1 MDIPRPASQVA
12 EEALR
17 KAKREQKGGTVGGGA
32 GAGDESDDEQKESA
46 GGSVG
51 GSGGGDDHNEE
62 QKEEEGEEEEWETE
76 SSEDDEDT
84 DGQDDINDYEIDP
97 NDPDSIFYHPNLG
110 SDLSSN
116 EDGQIGFSDDE
127 EVETVDDDEVG
138 DDEGSDDGFEDIED
152 GFDDDE
158 DMDEGPEI
166 LDDDKKIEELNP
178 RTRAVFRPIYPDED
192 IMSDFSG
199 DEKYAPKEFISGN
212 DGEGDQ
218 DMVDFSVY
226 EESNEDDPEYYK
238 LTTKIRELMLN
249 LKKGR
254 AERERKLGN
263 QPGYQRHRQQDTYLE
278 DSPMVPD
285 ESSPHVRKA
294 ADPAP
299 FLHRLLVR
307 GKGHPREVEH
317 SPAISNHYQCANSMA
332 IAPSTMGLWDDI
344 FTIHLH
350 SIMRCGVLERNTLPN
365 YNRRMMANLTHQHPW
380 TDTVTRK
387 AVLKPYAKPLRTVEA
402 TKFLN
407 LFSYRFDQLPESH
420 DYVRLEE
427 SDDPLCLAHRYGYL
441 AHGAASGS
449 VVVYCTQCEDEPYEI
464 HNAYLSDELGLEDVM
479 VNSLQIVRWDRYHRS
494 RTSLDQDGDDDSP
507 LEGYDEKDGF
517 PSEKTGQFDHFLIM
531 AVNDGGLF
539 IAALPDHPDP
549 KHAHHHE
556 LDDNDLPKHMFKY
569 RNNHTWIRAAFGET
583 FLNDAKVSP
592 NGRWIA
598 VVGDSAQV
606 WVIEVSHVPE
616 TEEQRIE
623 REDKEREMDIEELE
637 TDGEYNTED
646 EVMQGSEENTGPSL
660 TSKEFVTAAKEAF
673 LEAALADDLQR
684 GAKRSRGSENSP
696 SDNDGEKSAPP
707 KSPKPA
713 TVPRLL
719 HLFGQPQE
727 LVVPDNVMFTAK
739 HKKNRQPRGPEG
751 AAGGGGGGGNSNNN
765 PFGGTKV
772 SFQYVAWNATST
784 KFAHASDTCSRVV
797 VWSMPSREIVCC
809 VDTGGPAYYIEFHP
823 RLENLFAVANWYGF
837 VHIVD
842 LKGAC
847 IGDQDLVV
855 SDTRYNGKAK
865 EGGPGLAGCEGPH
878 YEEKHDILMVSFRG
892 QNDMRLRIL
901 DGIRGLGW
909 STDGRYLYVSTLRRV
924 LRYEVADWSVR
935 VPSLFELCGRK
946 VKEWKEREIHRV
958 FTRERETSV
967 KDAFRPMPEE
977 WPLVPYAVK
986 KRIWGEGFL
995 MRSHSG

>member
-1 MDIPRPASQVA
+1 MDIPGPALQAA

-17 KAKREQKGGTVGGGA
+17 KAKREQKGGTVGGDG
-32 GAGDESDDEQKESA
+32 SDDEQKEPL
-46 GGSVG
+46 GGSG
-51 GSGGGDDHNEE
+51 GGNGGGDDHNEE
-62 QKEEEGEEEEWETE
+62 EEDEEEEWETE
-76 SSEDDEDT
+76 SSEDDDMDDE
-84 DGQDDINDYEIDP
+84 DGQEDNYEIGP
-97 NDPDSIFYHPNLG
+97 NDFEYMSYHSNLS
-110 SDLSSN
+110 SDLSSH
-116 EDGQIGFSDDE
+116 EDDHIESASDGE
-127 EVETVDDDEVG
+127 EVETVEDDEVG
-138 DDEGSDDGFEDIED
+138 DDEGGDDGFEDIED
-152 GFDDDE
+152 DSDVDE
-158 DMDEGPEI
+158 DMDEGPDI
-166 LDDDKKIEELNP
+166 QDDDKKIEELNP

-192 IMSDFSG
+192 VMSDFSG

-218 DMVDFSVY
+218 DMIDFSVY
-226 EESNEDDPEYYK
+226 EETNDDDPEFYK

-263 QPGYQRHRQQDTYLE
+263 PLGYRHQHQHEICLE
-278 DSPMVPD
+278 DSPDPPM
-285 ESSPHVRKA
+285 SSPYVSKA

-307 GKGHPREVEH
+307 GQGHPREVEH
-317 SPAISNHYQCANSMA
+317 SPAISNHYQCANSMT
-332 IAPSTMGLWDDI
+332 ITPSTMGLWDDI
-344 FTIHLH
+344 FTVHLH
-350 SIMRCGVLERNTLPN
+350 SIMRCGVLERNTFPN
-365 YNRRMMANLTHQHPW
+365 YNRRMMANLTHEHPW
-380 TDTVTRK
+380 ADVATRK

-407 LFSYRFDQLPESH
+407 LFTYRFDQLPESH

-427 SDDPLCLAHRYGYL
+427 EDDPLCLAHRYGYL

-449 VVVYCTQCEDEPYEI
+449 VVVYCTQCEEEPHEI
-464 HNAYLSDELGLEDVM
+464 HNAYLADELDLEDIM
-479 VNSLQIVRWDRYHRS
+479 VNSLEIVRWNRYHRS
-494 RTSLDQDGDDDSP
+494 QASSQDGGVDSSDQDRDDDSP

-517 PSEKTGQFDHFLIM
+517 PSEKTGQFDHFLLM

-549 KHAHHHE
+549 KQAHHHE
-556 LDDNDLPKHMFKY
+556 LDHNDMPKHTFKY

-623 REDKEREMDIEELE
+623 REDREREMDIEELE

-646 EVMQGSEENTGPSL
+646 ELMQGGEPSL
-660 TSKEFVTAAKEAF
+660 TSKEFVTATKAAF
-673 LEAALADDLQR
+673 LEAALADFSPR
-684 GAKRSRGSENSP
+684 GAKRPRGSEDSP
-696 SDNDGEKSAPP
+696 SDNDDENSIPP
-707 KSPKPA
+707 KSPKPT

-727 LVVPDNVMFTAK
+727 LIVPDKVMFTAK

-751 AAGGGGGGGNSNNN
+751 VAGGGGGGGNGNNN

-784 KFAHASDTCSRVV
+784 KFAHSSDTCSRVV

-809 VDTGGPAYYIEFHP
+809 VDTGGPAYYLEFHP

-842 LKGAC
+842 IKGAC
-847 IGDQDLVV
+847 VGDQDLVV
-855 SDTRYNGKAK
+855 SDTRYNGQAK

-909 STDGRYLYVSTLRRV
+909 SSDGRYLYVSTLRRV
-924 LRYEVADWSVR
+924 LRYEVADRAVR

-946 VKEWKEREIHRV
+946 VKEWKEREIQRV
-958 FTRERETSV
+958 FTRETEASV
-967 KDAFRPMPEE
+967 QKAFWPMPKE
-977 WPLVPYAVK
+977 WRLVPYAVK